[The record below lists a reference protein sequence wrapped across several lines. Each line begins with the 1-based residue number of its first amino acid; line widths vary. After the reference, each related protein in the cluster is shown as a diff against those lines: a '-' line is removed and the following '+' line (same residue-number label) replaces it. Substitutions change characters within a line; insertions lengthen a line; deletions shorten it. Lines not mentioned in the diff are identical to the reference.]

1 MLDLR
6 RLRYFVTVADEL
18 HFGRA
23 ALRLRIAQPPLTRH
37 IAALESELGIRL
49 FERSTR
55 AVRLTRE
62 GALFLERARA
72 VVEAASEAEAAARKL
87 AQGMIGRIVIGYA
100 SSIPMSDAFSNLVR
114 DAGDAM
120 PEIELVFREV
130 PTTHQR
136 QQIADGTLDFAFGW
150 AMATGR
156 GGPADPADEPIRSR
170 VVSREPLV
178 AAVPAH
184 GTHARQD
191 ALAFETLAD
200 ETFVT
205 FVAEYGSALNAALD
219 TLAERAGFTPRG
231 GPTASQITTLVS
243 LVAAGRGI
251 AIVPSFAAALRR
263 PGVAYV
269 PLAAPHV
276 IEQTVT
282 WREPCASGC
291 VARFVE
297 LVKAVEPERVDSP
310 AAGTAT
316 KRSARRVSR

>member
-23 ALRLRIAQPPLTRH
+23 AQRLRIAQPPLTRH

-49 FERSTR
+49 LERSTR
-55 AVRLTRE
+55 AVQLTRE

-72 VVEAASEAEAAARKL
+72 VIEAAGEAEATARKL

-114 DAGDAM
+114 DAGKAM
-120 PEIELVFREV
+120 PEIELVFREA

-136 QQIADGTLDFAFGW
+136 QQIADGALDLGFGW
-150 AMATGR
+150 AMAATRPGR
-156 GGPADPADEPIRSR
+156 AEPVASADQPLRSR
-170 VVSREPLV
+170 VLSREPLV

-184 GTHARQD
+184 GEQARRG

-205 FVAEYGSALNAALD
+205 FVPEHGSALNAALD
-219 TLAERAGFTPRG
+219 TLAARAGFTPRCG
-231 GPTASQITTLVS
+231 ATASQITTLVS

-251 AIVPSFAAALRR
+251 AIVPGFTAALQR

-269 PLAAPHV
+269 PLAAPPLM

-282 WREPCASGC
+282 WREPCAAGC

-297 LVKAVEPERVDSP
+297 LVDAVAPDRAGGP
-310 AAGTAT
+310 AG
-316 KRSARRVSR
+316 R

>member
-55 AVRLTRE
+55 AVQLTRE

-72 VVEAASEAEAAARKL
+72 VIEAASEAEAAARKL

-136 QQIADGTLDFAFGW
+136 QQIADGTLDFGFGW
-150 AMATGR
+150 AMAPER
-156 GGPADPADEPIRSR
+156 GGLADSVDSADEPIRSR

-184 GTHARQD
+184 GAHARQD

-205 FVAEYGSALNAALD
+205 FVPEYGSALNAALD
-219 TLAERAGFTPRG
+219 TLAARAGFTPRG

-251 AIVPSFAAALRR
+251 AIVPSFTAALQR

-269 PLAAPHV
+269 PLAAPHL

-297 LVKAVEPERVDSP
+297 LVKAVEPERS
-310 AAGTAT
+310 G
-316 KRSARRVSR
+316 RRASR